1 MLSKNHH
8 IAQAPQYVHQFKC
21 IGSSCPDTCCNGWS
35 VDIDKNTFKKMRDL
49 KGTELASRVKKY
61 FKINPEGRGN
71 SFARVTMGSDLKC
84 PMQNEE
90 KLCSIQVE
98 IGAEYLSHTC
108 KTYPRKI
115 VQNSLV
121 KEMYT
126 TLSCPEA
133 ARLCLLSQ
141 DDWSLKPLDL
151 GVPIGKPMLVQAG
164 FKKEAEG
171 TTSFNFEMIR
181 AFTYELCRGRN
192 MPSWKRMLLLGLTCQ
207 KIDAMV
213 ESKPENFDAHLEQCI
228 LESRLSSING
238 TFSEQVENIL
248 PIAKVKHLQASLIK
262 LMTEERLRMTRA
274 DQRPFFN
281 ETFIRCIKQTV
292 DGYNKS
298 LKASN
303 QMDELTTF
311 ARFEQF
317 DASKPHILENY
328 LINGFFSSLFPMG
341 NKSSLVNQW
350 GDQMIRY
357 ALIRFYLKGMSES
370 LGSDF
375 SEKDCVD
382 LIYSFAKVIEHNST
396 FLPRI
401 KAMLKEADI
410 DGIATIA
417 ILIR

>member
-35 VDIDKNTFKKMRDL
+35 VDIDKNTFKKMREL
-49 KGTELASRVKKY
+49 KGTELANRVKKY
-61 FKINPEGRGN
+61 FKINPEGSGN
-71 SFARVTMGSDLKC
+71 SYARVTMGSDLKC

-115 VQNSLV
+115 VQSSLV

-133 ARLCLLSQ
+133 ARLCLLSE
-141 DDWSLKPLDL
+141 DDWALKPLDL
-151 GVPIGKPMLVQAG
+151 GVPIGKPMLIQG
-164 FKKEAEG
+164 GYKKEAEG
-171 TTSFNFEMIR
+171 TISFNFEMIR
-181 AFTYELCRGRN
+181 TFAYELCRGRN
-192 MPSWKRMLLLGLTCQ
+192 MSAWKRMLLLGLTCQ

-213 ESKPENFDAHLEQCI
+213 ESKTENFDAHLEQCI
-228 LESRLSSING
+228 LESRLSSVNG

-248 PIAKVKHLQASLIK
+248 PIAKVKHLQALLVK
-262 LMTEERLRMTRA
+262 LMTEERMRMTSA

-281 ETFIRCIKQTV
+281 ETFIRCIKIAV

-298 LKASN
+298 LVASN
-303 QMDELTTF
+303 QIDELTTF
-311 ARFEQF
+311 ATFEQF
-317 DASKPHILENY
+317 VASKPHILENY

-341 NKSSLVNQW
+341 KKTSLVDQW
-350 GDQMIRY
+350 SDLMIRY

-370 LGSDF
+370 LGTEF

-382 LIYSFAKVIEHNST
+382 LIYSFAKVIEHNSM

-401 KAMLKEADI
+401 KAIFKEADM